1 MKFLNIL
8 LILFFISFFLCDENN
23 NTNEEIINDFNST
36 ENINESYQSEVMG
49 ELKKLREENNKKFKE
64 KIKQYL
70 KELKLENKASIT
82 KEEFKTIFFKL
93 FEFGSQMVK
102 IDEEKEDKKLNL
114 PNNKE
119 YINKIFNNLIK
130 EEIKNIDVEKIIDYF
145 EPNKMLFSLKDTL
158 NIIVLDKAVESVK
171 EQLLNDKKASEE
183 QYKEN
188 EKNTDL

>member
-145 EPNKMLFSLKDTL
+145 EPNKMLFALKDTL
-158 NIIVLDKAVESVK
+158 NIIDLDKAAESVK

>member
-102 IDEEKEDKKLNL
+102 IDEEKEDKKMNL

-130 EEIKNIDVEKIIDYF
+130 EEIKNIDVETIIDYF

-158 NIIVLDKAVESVK
+158 NIIDLDKAVESVK

>member
-130 EEIKNIDVEKIIDYF
+130 EEIKNIDVETIIDYF

-158 NIIVLDKAVESVK
+158 NIIDLDKAVESVK